1 MRRSSNSP
9 GNWINILEKS
19 KIDGKINILWIPP
32 FLDESEDP
40 SYGSIVWH
48 VKQKNNGISWLA
60 VPKVLTSSRI
70 VDQNKE
76 VTIGKKIIK
85 SSSIINIHKEIFLKQ
100 TNEVEVVLDELL
112 NKSEIYSELIKNTTL
127 IYAQNKLLSSFVDF
141 IEEVYLQLLIHFIEA
156 NNFDNI
162 KLSKINVRI
171 DMKNMQIED
180 DRFQRDQSLTLRMI
194 MKNIWDNFKF
204 LPFKEK
210 LNEILN
216 SVDFNLSEQDKIA
229 IRKHIYL
236 RNCIQHHNSHVQN
249 DISKNIG
256 RNDIPILNN
265 NNELIYIKE
274 WGKIELS
281 FSEVTIL
288 KETLAAFCDN
298 YEKHI
303 LRRMT
308 DRSFLHTFK
317 KTIIRKIIFRSD
329 EK

>member
-1 MRRSSNSP
+1 MTA
-9 GNWINILEKS
+9 
-19 KIDGKINILWIPP
+19 
-32 FLDESEDP
+32 
-40 SYGSIVWH
+40 
-48 VKQKNNGISWLA
+48 KQKNDGISWLA
-60 VPKVLTSSRI
+60 VPKILTSSRI

-76 VTIGKKIIK
+76 VTIGSKIIK

-100 TNEVEVVLDELL
+100 TNEVELILDELL
-112 NKSEIYSELIKNTTL
+112 KESDIYSELIKNTTL
-127 IYAQNKLLSSFVDF
+127 IYVQNKLLSAFIDF
-141 IEEVYLQLLIHFIEA
+141 IEEVYLQLLIHFIEH

-162 KLSKINVRI
+162 KLSKINARI

-180 DRFQRDQSLTLRMI
+180 DKFQRDQSLTLRMM

-210 LNEILN
+210 FNEIVN
-216 SVDFNLSEQDKIA
+216 SVDFDLSEEDKIA

-236 RNCIQHHNSHVQN
+236 RNCIQHHNSHIQN

-265 NNELIYIKE
+265 NNKLIYIKE

-281 FSEVTIL
+281 FYEVMAL
-288 KETLAAFCDN
+288 KETLAAFCNN

-303 LRRMT
+303 LQRMT
-308 DRSFLHTFK
+308 DRSFLHAVK
-317 KTIIRKIIFRSD
+317 GPIVKKIIFKSN
-329 EK
+329 KK